1 MAMCSAL
8 VLLPLLRAA
17 RGDGSLAAAAA
28 PVSEAQA
35 PLRRLG
41 SAGGDDA
48 SRGSCAYYGCSDAFR
63 VMWACQC
70 NPGCELQNN
79 CCHDH
84 ASTCR
89 APARSLV
96 DGGVAMA
103 LRMDDNAPWAQDGA
117 QVAAQPVD
125 AGVRVAPNAGTM
137 DNLQDEMQQKPPQRK
152 TVELPS
158 QPLTPTRPSQPLTPT
173 RPSQPPSQPPASSQM
188 QPPQVPQDPQ
198 LVERRTAD
206 GFRPRPR
213 SDYAQQHKKPARWIL
228 PLAAVFAVVGTVL
241 LAIAGA
247 RKWKLCSGTAAPK
260 VRTSAVMPLTVS
272 VDRQDAPA
280 NDDIVSTFESQVKEA
295 KQRAKS
301 LTRKSYASQARPAN
315 R

>member
-1 MAMCSAL
+1 
-8 VLLPLLRAA
+8 VP
-17 RGDGSLAAAAA
+17 
-28 PVSEAQA
+28 
-35 PLRRLG
+35 
-41 SAGGDDA
+41 
-48 SRGSCAYYGCSDAFR
+48 RGSCAYYGCSGAFR

-70 NPGCELQNN
+70 NPGCELQSN

-89 APARSLV
+89 APARGLV
-96 DGGVAMA
+96 DDGGVAMA
-103 LRMDDNAPWAQDGA
+103 LRMDDNAPWTQDGAQMAA

-158 QPLTPTRPSQPLTPT
+158 QPLTPTRPSQPLTPS
-173 RPSQPPSQPPASSQM
+173 RPSQPPSQPPASPQM

-198 LVERRTAD
+198 LVERHTAD
-206 GFRPRPR
+206 DVRPKPR
-213 SDYAQQHKKPARWIL
+213 SAYARQHKKPASWIL
-228 PLAAVFAVVGTVL
+228 PLAGVFAAVGMVL
-241 LAIAGA
+241 LTIAGA
-247 RKWKLCSGTAAPK
+247 KRFCKRPAAPK
-260 VRTSAVMPLTVS
+260 ERPSAVAPLRSLHDKTPLTVS
-272 VDRQDAPA
+272 ADRQAAHA
-280 NDDIVSTFESQVKEA
+280 NDDIVSSFESQVKEA

-301 LTRKSYASQARPAN
+301 LTRKSYAAN